1 MATSDIT
8 TLACTINSAG
18 ITCLSYAD
26 TLAYLQDKF
35 KSIYGSDIYI
45 EPDSQDGQWLALLA
59 QTIYDGN
66 QADITVFNSYS
77 PAFAQGAALSSQ
89 VKINGI
95 RRAAAGNSTAVVEIS
110 GIVGTQITN
119 GIVVDTNK
127 NQWNLPAL
135 VEIPL
140 AGVVSVTAT
149 AQNPGAITAIAGA
162 INQIGT
168 PTKGWQTVINPAAAT
183 PGAPVQT
190 DAALRKR
197 QAASTPA
204 SALTPLQAIK
214 AAVAAVP
221 GIGRSEIY
229 NNDTDV
235 TDANGIPRKSICVVA
250 EGGDITAIAQAIAT
264 KKAPGTGTYGTTA
277 VLITDPSGVPLTI
290 RQFVMAEITIMVQAN
305 IVALAGYVSTTG
317 DAVIAAIAAYLSGF
331 AIGQDSLLG
340 KLFGP
345 ANLSGDA
352 AVSSS
357 GMTQA
362 QLDAL
367 SATYNLP
374 VSNLYQGRSDM
385 LVTGGPYAAGVSTIN
400 MANVASI
407 SIGRTILVAQA
418 DGSQL
423 QAVVTG
429 VSGSAVSF
437 TPAIAIGKSISNGA
451 QVLVNGDL
459 NIAFNEGAVCAA
471 SNITLV
477 TS

>member
-8 TLACTINSAG
+8 TLACTIDSTG

-45 EPDSQDGQWLALLA
+45 YPDSQDGQFLALLA
-59 QTIYDGN
+59 QTVYDGN
-66 QADITVFNSYS
+66 MADIDVFNGYS

-95 RRAAAGNSTAVVEIS
+95 RRSASSNSTAVVEIS
-110 GIVGTQITN
+110 GVVGTTITN

-127 NQWNLPAL
+127 NQWNLPAT

-149 AQNPGAITAIAGA
+149 AQNSGAITAIAGS

-168 PTKGWQTVINPAAAT
+168 PTQGWQSVTNPAAAT
-183 PGAPVQT
+183 PGTPVQT
-190 DAALRKR
+190 DAALRKK
-197 QAASTPA
+197 QAASTPI

-214 AAVAAVP
+214 AAVASVS
-221 GIGRSEIY
+221 GIGRNEIY
-229 NNDTDV
+229 ENNTDTA
-235 TDANGIPRKSICVVA
+235 DANSIPRKSICVVA

-264 KKAPGTGTYGTTA
+264 KKAPGTGTYGTTS
-277 VLITDPSGVPLTI
+277 VLVTDPSGVPLTI
-290 RQFVMAEITIMVQAN
+290 RMFVMTEVTILVQAN
-305 IVALAGYVSTTG
+305 IVALSGYVSTTG
-317 DAVIAAIAAYLSGF
+317 NMLVAAIAAYLSGF
-331 AIGQDSLLG
+331 DIGQDSLLG
-340 KLFGP
+340 KLLGP

-352 AVSSS
+352 AVASS

-367 SATYNLP
+367 SETYNLP
-374 VSNLYQGRSDM
+374 VWSLFQGRSDM
-385 LVTGGPYAAGVSTIN
+385 LVTGGPYNAGASTIN
-400 MANVASI
+400 VANVSSI
-407 SIGRTILVAQA
+407 AQGRTILVNQS

-429 VSGSAVSF
+429 VVGNAVSF
-437 TPAIAIGKSISNGA
+437 TPAIASGKTIATGA
-451 QVLVNGDL
+451 QVLINGDL
-459 NIAFNEGAVCAA
+459 SIAFNEGALCAT